1 MIPRCPHAQLCATP
15 TRSRLKMFHAKNKPE
30 KLPDPCV
37 LLTTYSILAE
47 RKPTNASASGQTGD
61 QALATQAVLEQIRGT
76 EASPREWALMVLD
89 EVNTWREGVCEREAQ
104 SAWKVVRE
112 IIW

>member
-1 MIPRCPHAQLCATP
+1 MRKLRFLLYTGRVYTPIPCIFLFA
-15 TRSRLKMFHAKNKPE
+15 RSRLLMFHAKNKPE

-47 RKPTNASASGQTGD
+47 RKPTQASASGQMGD

-89 EVNTWREGVCEREAQ
+89 EVLKEE
-104 SAWKVVRE
+104 
-112 IIW
+112 